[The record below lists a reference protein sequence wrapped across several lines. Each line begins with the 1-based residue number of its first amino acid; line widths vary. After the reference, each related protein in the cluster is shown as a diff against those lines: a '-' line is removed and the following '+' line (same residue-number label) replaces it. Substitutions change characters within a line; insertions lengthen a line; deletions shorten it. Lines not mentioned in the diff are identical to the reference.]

1 MPAIDA
7 GMPSVPSLGRSGEP
21 GPAQSVRVRYFA
33 VLRDERGRQEES
45 MTTAATTVAALYDEL
60 RGRFSF
66 SLPADRLRVACNGD
80 FVPWDHPLRDGDLV
94 VFIPPVAGG

>member
-1 MPAIDA
+1 MPA
-7 GMPSVPSLGRSGEP
+7 LERSAALERREVT
-21 GPAQSVRVRYFA
+21 VRIRYFA
-33 VLRDERGRQEES
+33 VLREERGRDEEALR
-45 MTTAATTVAALYDEL
+45 TGAGTAAALYDEL

-80 FVPWDHPLRDGDLV
+80 FVRWNHALRDGDLV